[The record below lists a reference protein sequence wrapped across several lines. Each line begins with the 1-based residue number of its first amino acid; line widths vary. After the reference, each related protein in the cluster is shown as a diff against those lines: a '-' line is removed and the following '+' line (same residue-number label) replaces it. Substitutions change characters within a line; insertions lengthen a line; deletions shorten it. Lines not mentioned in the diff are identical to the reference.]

1 MPMIATKEGLT
12 INSEHVVQY
21 TKLRSGQTKFL
32 LSTGGEQCAEPYA
45 EDFDEL
51 FIPVIAANPGF
62 VAVFA
67 DRWEDGSFQYKLRSV
82 IAWRRCPSG
91 IYPLFQGYG
100 NDDDYAVIMDPVG
113 GTYDSDGNVYA
124 TLEDWQREY
133 EAEANE
139 QASASNGASTA
150 KAA

>member
-1 MPMIATKEGLT
+1 MPMIATRGGLN
-12 INSEHVVQY
+12 INSDHVVQY
-21 TKLRSGQTKFL
+21 SKLRSGQIKVL
-32 LSTGGEQCAEPYA
+32 LSTGGEHSVETYSDDLA
-45 EDFDEL
+45 DL
-51 FIPVIAANPGF
+51 FIPVIPANPGF

-67 DRWEDGSFQYKLRSV
+67 ERWEDGSFQYKLRSV
-82 IAWRRCPSG
+82 VAWRRCPSG

-124 TLEDWQREY
+124 TLEDWQKEY

-139 QASASNGASTA
+139 LAATSHDGAV